1 MLEKL
6 INFAVDT
13 IQQIQFDDYD
23 EKEFAIAKVGFL
35 STRPNSHGLEISEEV
50 LRKCASTVLGKW
62 MVAKMNWLGTD
73 TMSHETDEQIMGAF
87 PKDQEIE
94 FVEDDDGYLRAYA
107 TAVISKL
114 YAKKYCDIF
123 GKDNNRAVS
132 VEMKVQSEN
141 NEDMNDIVLSFS
153 ITAVTT
159 LGKGIAPSCPE
170 SDVTMIRF
178 SQEDADAYFNKMN
191 EHNLTPLKKFAKE
204 RIESM
209 AKTYKIDKSKE
220 AMSDKAWGEVDKA
233 SMRDKIME
241 AGNKATLVKAV
252 YMLVEDGWEEA
263 PSEHLKY
270 PVMELKGDT
279 FVYNRDGL
287 ASALGYA
294 KKENE
299 TSVVNKIEKIYKKLD
314 LDDNE
319 GGKEEKM
326 AEIEFSAVNI
336 GDLWGRVWEAI
347 RGHDAWDYC
356 IQGIYEEDNQK
367 FAVLIDREQKLY
379 RLDFSLTE
387 EGMVVS
393 DELIEVK
400 QEFTDT
406 DNIKKF
412 AEPENVERYTKFAD
426 PKDED
431 DESDDKDDKDDE
443 DEDEDE
449 PKEEPT
455 KMSEDEMMAK
465 IAELEKSVEERDHII
480 MDKDTELEELR
491 AYKAAVVA
499 KEMACRVDSVMEE
512 VRTYINDEQFAEF
525 KAEGLSCGEN
535 DIDAWSNK
543 VKATC
548 FSEVKKNIKK
558 DDKGVFSF
566 AMPKVIKHS
575 DPNSVWEKLEN
586 K

>member
-50 LRKCASTVLGKW
+50 LRECASTVLGKW

-73 TMSHETDEQIMGAF
+73 FMSHETDEQIMGAF

-94 FVEDDDGYLRAYA
+94 FVEDEDGYLRAYA

-123 GKDNNRAVS
+123 VDDNERAVS
-132 VEMKVQSEN
+132 VEMKIQTEN
-141 NEDMNDIVLSFS
+141 DKDMNDIVLSFS

-159 LGKGIAPSCPE
+159 LGKSVAPSCPK

-191 EHNLTPLKKFAKE
+191 KYNLTPLKKFAKE

-220 AMSDKAWGEVDKA
+220 AMSDKDWSSVDKNEL
-233 SMRDKIME
+233 RNKIME
-241 AGNKATLVKAV
+241 AENRSALVKAT
-252 YMLVEDGWEEA
+252 YMLIESGWEDA
-263 PSEHLKY
+263 PSEKLKY
-270 PVMELKGDT
+270 PVMAFDGDT
-279 FVYNRDGL
+279 LVYYHRAL
-287 ASALGYA
+287 SSALAYA
-294 KKENE
+294 KQNNE
-299 TSVVNKIEKIYKKLD
+299 STVVNKIKKIYKTLD
-314 LDDNE
+314 LDDNDS
-319 GGKEEKM
+319 GKEVKM

-336 GDLWGRVWEAI
+336 GDLWGHVYHAIDEHNSWEYRI
-347 RGHDAWDYC
+347 S
-356 IQGIYEEDNQK
+356 GIYEEDNKK
-367 FAVLIDREQKLY
+367 FAILIDRDQKMY
-379 RLDFSLTE
+379 RMNFTLTE
-387 EGMVVS
+387 EGFDYD
-393 DELIEVK
+393 DELVEVK

-426 PKDED
+426 TKEG
-431 DESDDKDDKDDE
+431 
-443 DEDEDE
+443 EDE

-480 MDKDTELEELR
+480 MDKDIELEELR

-575 DPNSVWEKLEN
+575 DPNSIWDRLEN

>member
-35 STRPNSHGLEISEEV
+35 STRPNSHGLEISEKV
-50 LRKCASTVLGKW
+50 LRECASTVLGKW

-73 TMSHETDEQIMGAF
+73 ATTHEPDEQIMGIF
-87 PKDQEIE
+87 PKEQEIE

-107 TAVISKL
+107 TAVISKM
-114 YAKKYCDIF
+114 YAKKYYDMF
-123 GKDNNRAVS
+123 VDDNERAVS
-132 VEMKVQSEN
+132 VEMRVETEN
-141 NEDMNDIVLSFS
+141 GDDTNDKVLSLN
-153 ITAVTT
+153 IVGVTT
-159 LGKGIAPSCPE
+159 LGKAVKPSCPE

-220 AMSDKAWGEVDKA
+220 AMSDKAWGEVDKTA
-233 SMRDKIME
+233 MRDKIME
-241 AGNKATLVKAV
+241 ANNKATLVKAV

-287 ASALGYA
+287 TSALGYA

-299 TSVVNKIEKIYKKLD
+299 TTIVNKIEKIYKKLD

-326 AEIEFSAVNI
+326 AEIEFNAINI
-336 GDLWGRVWEAI
+336 GDLWGRVYAAI
-347 RGHDAWDYC
+347 HEHDAWDYC
-356 IQGIYEEDNQK
+356 IQGIYEEDNQR
-367 FAVLIDREQKLY
+367 FAILSDRDQKLY

-387 EGMVVS
+387 EGMTVS
-393 DELIEVK
+393 DELVEVK
-400 QEFTDT
+400 QEFTET

-412 AEPENVERYTKFAD
+412 AEPENVEQYTKFAD
-426 PKDED
+426 PKKNEGEGEAGEKKPDEG
-431 DESDDKDDKDDE
+431 
-443 DEDEDE
+443 
-449 PKEEPT
+449 EPT

-548 FSEVKKNIKK
+548 FSEVKKTIKK

-575 DPNSVWEKLEN
+575 DPNSIWEKLEN

>member
-35 STRPNSHGLEISEEV
+35 STRPNSHGLEISEKV
-50 LRKCASTVLGKW
+50 LRECASTVLGKW

-73 TMSHETDEQIMGAF
+73 ATTHEPDEQIMGIF
-87 PKDQEIE
+87 PKEQEIE

-107 TAVISKL
+107 TAVISKM
-114 YAKKYCDIF
+114 YAKKYCDMF
-123 GKDNNRAVS
+123 VDDNERAVS
-132 VEMKVQSEN
+132 VEMGVETEN
-141 NEDMNDIVLSFS
+141 GEDMNDKVLSLN
-153 ITAVTT
+153 IVGVTT
-159 LGKGIAPSCPE
+159 LGKAVKPSCPE

-220 AMSDKAWGEVDKA
+220 AMSEKAWGEVDKTA
-233 SMRDKIME
+233 MRDKIME
-241 AGNKATLVKAV
+241 ADNKDSLVKAV

-299 TSVVNKIEKIYKKLD
+299 TTVVNKIEKIYKKLD

-336 GDLWGRVWEAI
+336 GDLWGRVYAAI
-347 RGHDAWDYC
+347 REHDAWDYC

-367 FAVLIDREQKLY
+367 FAILIDRDQKLY

-387 EGMVVS
+387 EGMTVS
-393 DELIEVK
+393 DELAEVK
-400 QEFTDT
+400 QEFTET

-412 AEPENVERYTKFAD
+412 AEPENVEQYTKFA
-426 PKDED
+426 
-431 DESDDKDDKDDE
+431 
-443 DEDEDE
+443 E
-449 PKEEPT
+449 PKKNEGKGEVGEEKPDEGEPT

-566 AMPKVIKHS
+566 AMPKVIKYS
-575 DPNSVWEKLEN
+575 DPNNIWEKLEN

>member
-50 LRKCASTVLGKW
+50 LRECASTVLGKW

-73 TMSHETDEQIMGAF
+73 ATTHVPSEHIMGSF
-87 PKDQEIE
+87 PKDQDIE
-94 FVEDDDGYLRAYA
+94 FAEDDDGYLRAYA
-107 TAVISKL
+107 TAIISKR
-114 YAKKYCDIF
+114 YAKDYCKMFDD
-123 GKDNNRAVS
+123 DNERAVS
-132 VEMKVQSEN
+132 VEMSVITEN
-141 NEDMNDIVLSFS
+141 GEDINDKVLSFN
-153 ITAVTT
+153 IVGVTT
-159 LGKGIAPSCPE
+159 LGKNVAPSCPE

-220 AMSDKAWGEVDKA
+220 AMSDEAWGEVDKTA
-233 SMRDKIME
+233 MRDKIME
-241 AGNKATLVKAV
+241 ASNKATLVKAV

-299 TSVVNKIEKIYKKLD
+299 TTVVNKIEKIYKKLD

-336 GDLWGRVWEAI
+336 GDLWGRVYAAI
-347 RGHDAWDYC
+347 REHDAWDYC

-367 FAVLIDREQKLY
+367 FAILIDRDQKLY

-387 EGMVVS
+387 EGMTAS
-393 DELIEVK
+393 DELAEVK
-400 QEFTDT
+400 QEFTET

-412 AEPENVERYTKFAD
+412 AEPENVEQYTKFAD

-431 DESDDKDDKDDE
+431 DESDDKD

-566 AMPKVIKHS
+566 AMPKVIKYS
-575 DPNSVWEKLEN
+575 DPNNIWEKLEN

>member
-35 STRPNSHGLEISEEV
+35 STRPNSHGLEISEKV
-50 LRKCASTVLGKW
+50 LRECASTVLGKW
-62 MVAKMNWLGTD
+62 MVAKMNWLRTD
-73 TMSHETDEQIMGAF
+73 ATTHVPSEHIMGSF
-87 PKDQEIE
+87 PKDQDIE

-107 TAVISKL
+107 TAIISKR
-114 YAKKYCDIF
+114 YAKDYCKMFDD
-123 GKDNNRAVS
+123 DNERAVS
-132 VEMKVQSEN
+132 VEMSVITEN
-141 NEDMNDIVLSFS
+141 GEDINDKVLSFN
-153 ITAVTT
+153 IVGVTT
-159 LGKGIAPSCPE
+159 LGKNVAPSCPE

-233 SMRDKIME
+233 AMRDKIME
-241 AGNKATLVKAV
+241 ASNKATLVKAV

-299 TSVVNKIEKIYKKLD
+299 TTVVNKIEKIYKKLD

-336 GDLWGRVWEAI
+336 GDLWGRVYAAI
-347 RGHDAWDYC
+347 REHDAWDYC

-367 FAVLIDREQKLY
+367 FAILIDRDQKLY

-387 EGMVVS
+387 EGMTVS
-393 DELIEVK
+393 DELAEVK
-400 QEFTDT
+400 QEFTET

-412 AEPENVERYTKFAD
+412 AEPENVEQYTKFAD

-431 DESDDKDDKDDE
+431 DESDDKD

-465 IAELEKSVEERDHII
+465 IAELEKSIEERDHII

-575 DPNSVWEKLEN
+575 DPNSIWEKLEN

>member
-50 LRKCASTVLGKW
+50 LRECASTVLGKW

-73 TMSHETDEQIMGAF
+73 ATTHVPSEHIMGSF
-87 PKDQEIE
+87 PKDQDVE

-107 TAVISKL
+107 TAIISKR
-114 YAKKYCDIF
+114 YAKDYCKMFDD
-123 GKDNNRAVS
+123 DNERAVS
-132 VEMKVQSEN
+132 VEMAVVTEN
-141 NEDMNDIVLSFS
+141 GEDINDKVLSFN
-153 ITAVTT
+153 IVGVTT
-159 LGKGIAPSCPE
+159 LGKNVAPSCPE

-178 SQEDADAYFNKMN
+178 SQEDAEAYFNKMN

-220 AMSDKAWGEVDKA
+220 AMSDKAWGDVDKV

-241 AGNKATLVKAV
+241 ADNKATLVKAV

-299 TSVVNKIEKIYKKLD
+299 TTVVNKIEKIYKKLD

-336 GDLWGRVWEAI
+336 GDLWGRVYAATRE
-347 RGHDAWDYC
+347 HDAWDYC

-367 FAVLIDREQKLY
+367 FAILIDRDQKLY

-387 EGMVVS
+387 EGMTVS
-393 DELIEVK
+393 DELAEVK
-400 QEFTDT
+400 QEFTET

-412 AEPENVERYTKFAD
+412 AEPENVEQYTKFA
-426 PKDED
+426 
-431 DESDDKDDKDDE
+431 
-443 DEDEDE
+443 E
-449 PKEEPT
+449 PKKNEGKGEVGEEKPDEGEPT

-575 DPNSVWEKLEN
+575 DPNSIWEKLEN

>member
-35 STRPNSHGLEISEEV
+35 STRPNSHGLEISGKV
-50 LRKCASTVLGKW
+50 LRECASTVLGKW

-73 TMSHETDEQIMGAF
+73 ATTHEPDEQIMGIF
-87 PKDQEIE
+87 PKEQEIE

-107 TAVISKL
+107 TAVVSKM
-114 YAKKYCDIF
+114 YAKKYYDMF
-123 GKDNNRAVS
+123 VDDNERAVS
-132 VEMKVQSEN
+132 VEMRVETEN
-141 NEDMNDIVLSFS
+141 GDDTNDKVLSLN
-153 ITAVTT
+153 IVGVTT
-159 LGKGIAPSCPE
+159 LGKAVKPSCPE

-209 AKTYKIDKSKE
+209 AKTYKINKSKE
-220 AMSDKAWGEVDKA
+220 AMSDKAWGEVDKTT
-233 SMRDKIME
+233 MRDKIME
-241 AGNKATLVKAV
+241 ANNKATLVKAV

-279 FVYNRDGL
+279 FVYSRDGL
-287 ASALGYA
+287 ISALGYA

-299 TSVVNKIEKIYKKLD
+299 TTVVNKIEKIYKKLD

-336 GDLWGRVWEAI
+336 GDLWGRVYAAI
-347 RGHDAWDYC
+347 REHDAWDYC

-367 FAVLIDREQKLY
+367 FAILIDRDQKLY

-387 EGMVVS
+387 EGMTAS
-393 DELIEVK
+393 DELAEVK
-400 QEFTDT
+400 QEFTET

-412 AEPENVERYTKFAD
+412 AEPENVEQYTKFAD
-426 PKDED
+426 PKKNESEGEVGEEKPDEG
-431 DESDDKDDKDDE
+431 
-443 DEDEDE
+443 
-449 PKEEPT
+449 EPT

-575 DPNSVWEKLEN
+575 DPNSIWEKLEN

>member
-35 STRPNSHGLEISEEV
+35 STRPNSHGLEISEDV
-50 LRKCASTVLGKW
+50 LRECASTVLGKW

-73 TMSHETDEQIMGAF
+73 ATTHEPDEQIMGIF
-87 PKDQEIE
+87 PKEQEIE

-107 TAVISKL
+107 TAVISKM
-114 YAKKYCDIF
+114 YAKKYCDMF
-123 GKDNNRAVS
+123 VDDNERAVS
-132 VEMKVQSEN
+132 VEMSVETEN
-141 NEDMNDIVLSFS
+141 GDDMNDKVLSLN
-153 ITAVTT
+153 IVGVTT
-159 LGKGIAPSCPE
+159 LGKAVKPSCPE
-170 SDVTMIRF
+170 SDVTFIRF

-220 AMSDKAWGEVDKA
+220 AMSDKAWGDVDKA
-233 SMRDKIME
+233 AMRDKIMG
-241 AGNKATLVKAV
+241 ADNKAALVKAV

-299 TSVVNKIEKIYKKLD
+299 TAVVNKIEKIYKKLD
-314 LDDNE
+314 LDDND

-336 GDLWGRVWEAI
+336 GDMWGRVYAAI
-347 RGHDAWDYC
+347 REHDAWNYG

-367 FAVLIDREQKLY
+367 FAVLIDCDQKLY

-387 EGMVVS
+387 EGLTVADEVV
-393 DELIEVK
+393 EVK

-412 AEPENVERYTKFAD
+412 AEPENVEQYTQFAD
-426 PKDED
+426 PKKDEG
-431 DESDDKDDKDDE
+431 EGKEGEEKPTE
-443 DEDEDE
+443 GE
-449 PKEEPT
+449 PA
-455 KMSEDEMMAK
+455 KMSEDEMMAR

-499 KEMACRVDSVMEE
+499 KEMACRVDTVMEE
-512 VRTYINDEQFAEF
+512 VRSYINDTQFAEF
-525 KAEGLSCGEN
+525 KAEGLTCDESN
-535 DIDAWSNK
+535 IDAWSNK

-548 FSEVKKNIKK
+548 FSEVKKTIKK

-575 DPNSVWEKLEN
+575 DPNSIWEKLEN

>member
-35 STRPNSHGLEISEEV
+35 STRPNSHGLEISEKI
-50 LRKCASTVLGKW
+50 LRECASTVLGKW

-73 TMSHETDEQIMGAF
+73 ATTHVPSEHIMGSF
-87 PKDQEIE
+87 PKDQDVE

-107 TAVISKL
+107 TAIISKR
-114 YAKKYCDIF
+114 YAKDYCKMFDD
-123 GKDNNRAVS
+123 DNERAVS
-132 VEMKVQSEN
+132 VEMAVVTEN
-141 NEDMNDIVLSFS
+141 GEDINDKVLSFN
-153 ITAVTT
+153 IVGVTT
-159 LGKGIAPSCPE
+159 LGKNVAPSCPE

-220 AMSDKAWGEVDKA
+220 AMSDKAWGEVDKTA
-233 SMRDKIME
+233 MRDKIME
-241 AGNKATLVKAV
+241 ASNKATLVKAV

-299 TSVVNKIEKIYKKLD
+299 TTVVNKIEKIYKKLD

-336 GDLWGRVWEAI
+336 GDLWGRVYAAI
-347 RGHDAWDYC
+347 REHDAWDYC

-367 FAVLIDREQKLY
+367 FAILIDRDQKLY

-387 EGMVVS
+387 EGMTAS
-393 DELIEVK
+393 DELAEVK
-400 QEFTDT
+400 QEFTET

-412 AEPENVERYTKFAD
+412 AEPENVEQYTKFAD

-431 DESDDKDDKDDE
+431 DESDDKD

-480 MDKDTELEELR
+480 MNKDTELEELR

-575 DPNSVWEKLEN
+575 DPNSIWEKLEN

>member
-35 STRPNSHGLEISEEV
+35 STRPNSHGLEISEKV
-50 LRKCASTVLGKW
+50 LRECASTVLGKW

-73 TMSHETDEQIMGAF
+73 ATTHVPSEHIMGSF
-87 PKDQEIE
+87 PKDQDVE

-107 TAVISKL
+107 TAIISKR
-114 YAKKYCDIF
+114 YAKDYCKMFDD
-123 GKDNNRAVS
+123 DNERAVS
-132 VEMKVQSEN
+132 VEMSVITEN
-141 NEDMNDIVLSFS
+141 GEDINDKVLSFN
-153 ITAVTT
+153 IVGVTT
-159 LGKGIAPSCPE
+159 LGKNVAPSCPE

-220 AMSDKAWGEVDKA
+220 AMSDKAWGEVDKTA
-233 SMRDKIME
+233 MRDKIME
-241 AGNKATLVKAV
+241 ADNKATLVKAV

-294 KKENE
+294 KKEDE
-299 TSVVNKIEKIYKKLD
+299 TTVVNKIEKIYKKLD

-336 GDLWGRVWEAI
+336 GDLWSKLWIIMTDEQ
-347 RGHDAWDYC
+347 HWDYT
-356 IQGIYEEDNQK
+356 IDGIYEEDNQK
-367 FAVLIDREQKLY
+367 FAILKDRDLNLY
-379 RLDFSLTE
+379 RLNFSLTE
-387 EGMVVS
+387 DGLTIADEVV
-393 DELIEVK
+393 EVK
-400 QEFTDT
+400 QEFTET

-412 AEPENVERYTKFAD
+412 AEPENVEQYTKFAD

-431 DESDDKDDKDDE
+431 EEPDGKDDE
-443 DEDEDE
+443 DEDD

-575 DPNSVWEKLEN
+575 DPNSIWEKLEN

>member
-35 STRPNSHGLEISEEV
+35 STRPNSHGLEISEKV
-50 LRKCASTVLGKW
+50 LRECASTVLGKW

-123 GKDNNRAVS
+123 EKDNNRAVS

-220 AMSDKAWGEVDKA
+220 AMSEKAWGEVDKTA
-233 SMRDKIME
+233 MRDKIME
-241 AGNKATLVKAV
+241 ASNKATLVKAV

-294 KKENE
+294 KKQNE
-299 TSVVNKIEKIYKKLD
+299 TSVVNKIEKIYKKLN

-319 GGKEEKM
+319 GKEEKM
-326 AEIEFSAVNI
+326 SEKVEFNETEQTMASEPEEAKEETADMSETSAEMAEGEKVECDESEKVESDESGEKA
-336 GDLWGRVWEAI
+336 E
-347 RGHDAWDYC
+347 DA
-356 IQGIYEEDNQK
+356 E
-367 FAVLIDREQKLY
+367 
-379 RLDFSLTE
+379 TE
-387 EGMVVS
+387 E
-393 DELIEVK
+393 
-400 QEFTDT
+400 
-406 DNIKKF
+406 
-412 AEPENVERYTKFAD
+412 
-426 PKDED
+426 
-431 DESDDKDDKDDE
+431 ES
-443 DEDEDE
+443 
-449 PKEEPT
+449 T
-455 KMSEDEMMAK
+455 KMSDDEMMAK

-512 VRTYINDEQFAEF
+512 IRTYINDDQFAEF

-575 DPNSVWEKLEN
+575 DPNSIWEKLEN

>member
-50 LRKCASTVLGKW
+50 LRECASTVLGKW

-73 TMSHETDEQIMGAF
+73 ATTHVPSEHIMGSF
-87 PKDQEIE
+87 PKDQDVE

-107 TAVISKL
+107 TAIISKR
-114 YAKKYCDIF
+114 YAKDYCKMFDD
-123 GKDNNRAVS
+123 DNERAVS
-132 VEMKVQSEN
+132 VEMAVITEN
-141 NEDMNDIVLSFS
+141 GEDINDKVLSFN
-153 ITAVTT
+153 IVGVTT
-159 LGKGIAPSCPE
+159 LGKNVAPSCPE

-220 AMSDKAWGEVDKA
+220 AMSDKAWGEVDKTA
-233 SMRDKIME
+233 MRDKIME
-241 AGNKATLVKAV
+241 ADNKATLVKAA

-299 TSVVNKIEKIYKKLD
+299 TTVVNKIEKIYKKLD

-336 GDLWGRVWEAI
+336 GDLWGHVYAAI
-347 RGHDAWDYC
+347 REHDAWDYC

-367 FAVLIDREQKLY
+367 FAILIDRDQKLY

-387 EGMVVS
+387 EGMTVS
-393 DELIEVK
+393 DELAEVK
-400 QEFTDT
+400 QEFTET

-412 AEPENVERYTKFAD
+412 AEPENVEQYTKFAD
-426 PKDED
+426 PKDGEP
-431 DESDDKDDKDDE
+431 DDKDDE
-443 DEDEDE
+443 DEDDPE
-449 PKEEPT
+449 EEPT

-575 DPNSVWEKLEN
+575 DHNSIWEKLEN

>member
-50 LRKCASTVLGKW
+50 LRECASTVLGKW

-73 TMSHETDEQIMGAF
+73 ATTHVPSEHIMGSF
-87 PKDQEIE
+87 PKDQDIE
-94 FVEDDDGYLRAYA
+94 FAEDDDGYLRAYA
-107 TAVISKL
+107 TAIISKR
-114 YAKKYCDIF
+114 YAKDYCKMFDD
-123 GKDNNRAVS
+123 DNERAVS
-132 VEMKVQSEN
+132 VEMSVITEN
-141 NEDMNDIVLSFS
+141 GEDINDKVLSFN
-153 ITAVTT
+153 IVGVTT
-159 LGKGIAPSCPE
+159 LGKNVAPSCPE

-220 AMSDKAWGEVDKA
+220 AMSDKAWGEVDKTA
-233 SMRDKIME
+233 MRDKIME
-241 AGNKATLVKAV
+241 ADNKTTLVKAV

-299 TSVVNKIEKIYKKLD
+299 TTVVNKIEKIYKKLD

-326 AEIEFSAVNI
+326 AEIEFSAVDI
-336 GDLWGRVWEAI
+336 GDMWSRLWHEINEIHHWE
-347 RGHDAWDYC
+347 Y
-356 IQGIYEEDNQK
+356 GIVGVFEEDNKK
-367 FAVLIDREQKLY
+367 FAVLRDNNGKLY

-387 EGMVVS
+387 DGMTVADEVV
-393 DELIEVK
+393 EVK
-400 QEFTDT
+400 QEFTET

-412 AEPENVERYTKFAD
+412 AEPENVEQYTKFAD
-426 PKDED
+426 PKKNEGEGDGGEEKPDEG
-431 DESDDKDDKDDE
+431 
-443 DEDEDE
+443 
-449 PKEEPT
+449 EPT

-566 AMPKVIKHS
+566 AMPKVIKYS
-575 DPNSVWEKLEN
+575 DPNSIWEKLEN

>member
-35 STRPNSHGLEISEEV
+35 STRPNSHGLEISGKV
-50 LRKCASTVLGKW
+50 LRECASTVLGKW

-73 TMSHETDEQIMGAF
+73 ATTHEPDEQIMGIF
-87 PKDQEIE
+87 PKEQEIE

-107 TAVISKL
+107 TAVISKM
-114 YAKKYCDIF
+114 YAKKYYDMF
-123 GKDNNRAVS
+123 VDDNERAVS
-132 VEMKVQSEN
+132 VEMRVETEN
-141 NEDMNDIVLSFS
+141 GDDTNDKVLSLN
-153 ITAVTT
+153 IVGVTT
-159 LGKGIAPSCPE
+159 LGKAVKPSCPE

-220 AMSDKAWGEVDKA
+220 AMSDKAWGEVDKTT
-233 SMRDKIME
+233 MRDKIME
-241 AGNKATLVKAV
+241 ANNKATLVKAV

-279 FVYNRDGL
+279 FVYSRDGL
-287 ASALGYA
+287 ISALGYA

-299 TSVVNKIEKIYKKLD
+299 TTVVNKIEKIYKKLD

-336 GDLWGRVWEAI
+336 GDLWGRVYAAI
-347 RGHDAWDYC
+347 REHDAWDYC

-367 FAVLIDREQKLY
+367 FAILIDRDQKLY

-387 EGMVVS
+387 EGMTAS
-393 DELIEVK
+393 DELAEVK
-400 QEFTDT
+400 QEFTET

-412 AEPENVERYTKFAD
+412 AEPENVEQYTKFAD
-426 PKDED
+426 PKKNESEGEVGEEKPDEG
-431 DESDDKDDKDDE
+431 
-443 DEDEDE
+443 
-449 PKEEPT
+449 EPT

-575 DPNSVWEKLEN
+575 DPNSIWEKLEN

>member
-1 MLEKL
+1 MRKDIKFENSGEIRDFKEYSENKL
-6 INFAVDT
+6 AV
-13 IQQIQFDDYD
+13 
-23 EKEFAIAKVGFL
+23 AKVCVL
-35 STRPNSHGLEISEEV
+35 STAPNSHQLNISEEV
-50 LRKCASTVLGKW
+50 LRRDIGSIRGNFLVAYMLAGDATTHIPSEVPVGYFLPDEPIEFEEVEQDGEKVVKAWAYAVLSKQYAKSAYDMFVADNHRATSIEMTIVVSDDDEHEVVSFDAYGSTILGKTVL
-62 MVAKMNWLGTD
+62 
-73 TMSHETDEQIMGAF
+73 
-87 PKDQEIE
+87 
-94 FVEDDDGYLRAYA
+94 
-107 TAVISKL
+107 
-114 YAKKYCDIF
+114 
-123 GKDNNRAVS
+123 
-132 VEMKVQSEN
+132 
-141 NEDMNDIVLSFS
+141 
-153 ITAVTT
+153 
-159 LGKGIAPSCPE
+159 PSCKDAE
-170 SDVTMIRF
+170 ISLVRF
-178 SQEDADAYFNKMN
+178 AEEANNFYG
-191 EHNLTPLKKFAKE
+191 EHKDRLSVLKQFAKE
-204 RIESM
+204 REQM
-209 AKTYKIDKSKE
+209 AEKNNYVNHPIDTSKGALYE
-220 AMSDKAWGEVDKA
+220 GEWDGQKAKQD
-233 SMRDKIME
+233 
-241 AGNKATLVKAV
+241 LVKEKNFKSLAPKV
-252 YMLVEDGWEEA
+252 CMKLEEGWEDREVTK
-263 PSEHLKY
+263 LGY
-270 PVMELKGDT
+270 PVMMLYDGKW
-279 FVYNRDGL
+279 VYSRQGL

-299 TSVVNKIEKIYKKLD
+299 TTVVNKIEKIYKKLD

-326 AEIEFSAVNI
+326 AEIEFSAVDI
-336 GDLWGRVWEAI
+336 GDMWSRLWHEINEIHHWE
-347 RGHDAWDYC
+347 Y
-356 IQGIYEEDNQK
+356 GIVGVFEEDNKK
-367 FAVLIDREQKLY
+367 FAVLRDNNSKLY
-379 RLDFSLTE
+379 RLDFNLTE
-387 EGMVVS
+387 DGMTVADEVV
-393 DELIEVK
+393 EVK
-400 QEFTDT
+400 QEFTET

-412 AEPENVERYTKFAD
+412 AEPENVEQYTKFAD
-426 PKDED
+426 PKDTD
-431 DESDDKDDKDDE
+431 DESDDKD

-575 DPNSVWEKLEN
+575 DPNSIWEKLEN

>member
-35 STRPNSHGLEISEEV
+35 STRPNSHGLEISEKV
-50 LRKCASTVLGKW
+50 LRECASTVLGKW

-73 TMSHETDEQIMGAF
+73 ATTHEPDEQIMGVF

-123 GKDNNRAVS
+123 VDDNERAVS
-132 VEMKVQSEN
+132 VEMKVKTEN
-141 NEDMNDIVLSFS
+141 DGDMNDTVLSFS
-153 ITAVTT
+153 ITGVTT

-204 RIESM
+204 RTESM
-209 AKTYKIDKSKE
+209 AEKNNYVNHPIDTSKDALYE
-220 AMSDKAWGEVDKA
+220 GEWDGQKAKQD
-233 SMRDKIME
+233 
-241 AGNKATLVKAV
+241 LVKEKNFKSLAPKV
-252 YMLVEDGWEEA
+252 CMKLEEGWEDREVTK
-263 PSEHLKY
+263 LGY
-270 PVMELKGDT
+270 PVMMLYDGKW
-279 FVYNRDGL
+279 VYSRQGL
-287 ASALGYA
+287 ASALKKT

-299 TSVVNKIEKIYKKLD
+299 TAVVNKIEKIYKKLD

-336 GDLWGRVWEAI
+336 GDLWGRVYAVI
-347 RGHDAWDYC
+347 REHDAWDYC

-367 FAVLIDREQKLY
+367 FAILIDRDQKLY
-379 RLDFSLTE
+379 RLNFSLTE
-387 EGMVVS
+387 EGMTAS
-393 DELIEVK
+393 DELVEVE
-400 QEFTDT
+400 QEFTET

-412 AEPENVERYTKFAD
+412 AEPENVEQYTKFAD
-426 PKDED
+426 PKKDEG
-431 DESDDKDDKDDE
+431 EEKSDKG
-443 DEDEDE
+443 
-449 PKEEPT
+449 EPT
-455 KMSEDEMMAK
+455 KMSEDEMMTK

-499 KEMACRVDSVMEE
+499 KENMAKVDSIMEE
-512 VRTYINDEQFAEF
+512 VKPYVSEEKFAEF
-525 KAEGLSCGEN
+525 KAEGLSCDAET
-535 DIDAWSNK
+535 IDAWSNK
-543 VKATC
+543 VKAAC

-558 DDKGVFSF
+558 DDKGVFAF
-566 AMPKVIKHS
+566 AMPCPAPKSKS
-575 DPNSVWEKLEN
+575 NSIWDRLEN

>member
-50 LRKCASTVLGKW
+50 LRECASTVLGKW

-73 TMSHETDEQIMGAF
+73 ATTHVPSEHIMGSF
-87 PKDQEIE
+87 PKDQDIE
-94 FVEDDDGYLRAYA
+94 FAEDDDGYLRAYA
-107 TAVISKL
+107 TAIISKR
-114 YAKKYCDIF
+114 YAKDYCKMFDD
-123 GKDNNRAVS
+123 DNERAVS
-132 VEMKVQSEN
+132 VEMSVITEN
-141 NEDMNDIVLSFS
+141 GEDINDKVLSFN
-153 ITAVTT
+153 IVGVTT
-159 LGKGIAPSCPE
+159 LGKNVAPSCPE

-220 AMSDKAWGEVDKA
+220 AMSDKAWGDVDKTV
-233 SMRDKIME
+233 MRDKIME
-241 AGNKATLVKAV
+241 ASNKATLVKAV

-294 KKENE
+294 KKEDE
-299 TSVVNKIEKIYKKLD
+299 TTVVNKIEKIYKKLD

-336 GDLWGRVWEAI
+336 GDLWGRVYAVI
-347 RGHDAWDYC
+347 REHDAWDYC

-367 FAVLIDREQKLY
+367 FAILIDRDQKLY

-387 EGMVVS
+387 EGMTAS
-393 DELIEVK
+393 DELAEVK
-400 QEFTDT
+400 QEFTET

-412 AEPENVERYTKFAD
+412 AEPENVEQYTKFAD
-426 PKDED
+426 PKKNEGEGEVGEKKPDEG
-431 DESDDKDDKDDE
+431 
-443 DEDEDE
+443 
-449 PKEEPT
+449 EPT

-465 IAELEKSVEERDHII
+465 IAELEKSIEERDHII

-575 DPNSVWEKLEN
+575 DPNSIWEKLEN

>member
-35 STRPNSHGLEISEEV
+35 STRPNSHGLEISEKV
-50 LRKCASTVLGKW
+50 LRECASTVLGKW

-73 TMSHETDEQIMGAF
+73 ATTHESDEQIMGIF
-87 PKDQEIE
+87 PKEQEIE

-107 TAVISKL
+107 TAVISKM
-114 YAKKYCDIF
+114 YAKKYYDMF
-123 GKDNNRAVS
+123 VDDNERAVS
-132 VEMKVQSEN
+132 VEMRVETEN
-141 NEDMNDIVLSFS
+141 GDDTNDKVLSLN
-153 ITAVTT
+153 IVGVTT
-159 LGKGIAPSCPE
+159 LGKAVKPSCPE

-220 AMSDKAWGEVDKA
+220 AMSDKAWGEVDKTD
-233 SMRDKIME
+233 MRDKIME
-241 AGNKATLVKAV
+241 ANNKATLVKAV

-299 TSVVNKIEKIYKKLD
+299 TTIVNKIEKIYKKLD

-336 GDLWGRVWEAI
+336 GDLWGRVYAAI
-347 RGHDAWDYC
+347 REHDAWDYC

-367 FAVLIDREQKLY
+367 FAILIDRDQKLY

-387 EGMVVS
+387 EGMTVS
-393 DELIEVK
+393 DELTEVK
-400 QEFTDT
+400 QEFTET
-406 DNIKKF
+406 DSIKKF
-412 AEPENVERYTKFAD
+412 AEPENVEQYTKFAD

-431 DESDDKDDKDDE
+431 DEPDDKDDE
-443 DEDEDE
+443 DGDE

-455 KMSEDEMMAK
+455 QMSEDEMMAK

-548 FSEVKKNIKK
+548 FSEVKKTIKK

-575 DPNSVWEKLEN
+575 DPNSIWEKLEN

>member
-50 LRKCASTVLGKW
+50 LRECASTVLGKW

-73 TMSHETDEQIMGAF
+73 ATTHVPSEHIMGSF
-87 PKDQEIE
+87 PKDQDVE
-94 FVEDDDGYLRAYA
+94 FVEDDDGFLRAYA
-107 TAVISKL
+107 TAIISKR
-114 YAKKYCDIF
+114 YAKDYCKMFDD
-123 GKDNNRAVS
+123 DNERAVS
-132 VEMKVQSEN
+132 VEMAVITEN
-141 NEDMNDIVLSFS
+141 GEDINDKVLSFN
-153 ITAVTT
+153 IVGVTT
-159 LGKGIAPSCPE
+159 LGKNVAPSCPE

-209 AKTYKIDKSKE
+209 AKIYKIDKSKE
-220 AMSDKAWGEVDKA
+220 AMSEKAWGEVDKTA
-233 SMRDKIME
+233 MRDKIME
-241 AGNKATLVKAV
+241 ASNKATLVKAV

-336 GDLWGRVWEAI
+336 GDLWGRVYAAI
-347 RGHDAWDYC
+347 REHDAWDYC

-367 FAVLIDREQKLY
+367 FAILIDRDQKLY

-387 EGMVVS
+387 EGMTAS
-393 DELIEVK
+393 DELTEVK
-400 QEFTDT
+400 QEFTET

-412 AEPENVERYTKFAD
+412 AEPENVEQYTKFA
-426 PKDED
+426 
-431 DESDDKDDKDDE
+431 
-443 DEDEDE
+443 E
-449 PKEEPT
+449 PEQEPEKEPEEKPET

-480 MDKDTELEELR
+480 MNKDTELEELR

-575 DPNSVWEKLEN
+575 DPNSIWEKLEN

>member
-50 LRKCASTVLGKW
+50 LRECASTVLGKW

-73 TMSHETDEQIMGAF
+73 ATTHVPSEHIMGSF
-87 PKDQEIE
+87 PKDQDVE

-107 TAVISKL
+107 TAIISKR
-114 YAKKYCDIF
+114 YAKDYCKMFDD
-123 GKDNNRAVS
+123 DNERAVS
-132 VEMKVQSEN
+132 VEMAVVTEN
-141 NEDMNDIVLSFS
+141 GEDINDKVLSFN
-153 ITAVTT
+153 IVGVTT
-159 LGKGIAPSCPE
+159 LGKNVAPSCPE

-220 AMSDKAWGEVDKA
+220 AMSDKAWGEVDKTA
-233 SMRDKIME
+233 MRDKIME
-241 AGNKATLVKAV
+241 ASNKATLVKAV

-299 TSVVNKIEKIYKKLD
+299 TTVVNKIEKIYKKLD

-326 AEIEFSAVNI
+326 AEIEFSAVDI
-336 GDLWGRVWEAI
+336 GDMWSRLWHEINEIHHWE
-347 RGHDAWDYC
+347 Y
-356 IQGIYEEDNQK
+356 GIVGVFEEDNKK
-367 FAVLIDREQKLY
+367 FAVLRDNNGKLY

-387 EGMVVS
+387 DGMTVADEVV
-393 DELIEVK
+393 EVK
-400 QEFTDT
+400 QEFTET

-412 AEPENVERYTKFAD
+412 AEPENVEQYTKFAD
-426 PKDED
+426 PKDND
-431 DESDDKDDKDDE
+431 DESDDKD

-465 IAELEKSVEERDHII
+465 IAELEKSIEERDHII

-575 DPNSVWEKLEN
+575 DPNSIWEKLEN

>member
-50 LRKCASTVLGKW
+50 LRECASTVLGKW

-73 TMSHETDEQIMGAF
+73 ATTHVPSEHIMGSF
-87 PKDQEIE
+87 PKDQDVE

-107 TAVISKL
+107 TAIISKR
-114 YAKKYCDIF
+114 YAKDYCKMFDD
-123 GKDNNRAVS
+123 DNERAVS
-132 VEMKVQSEN
+132 VEMAVVTEN
-141 NEDMNDIVLSFS
+141 GEDINDKVLSFN
-153 ITAVTT
+153 IVGVTT
-159 LGKGIAPSCPE
+159 LGKNVAPSCPE

-220 AMSDKAWGEVDKA
+220 AMSDKAWGDVDKVV
-233 SMRDKIME
+233 MRDKIME
-241 AGNKATLVKAV
+241 ADNKATLVKAV
-252 YMLVEDGWEEA
+252 YILVEDGWEEA

-299 TSVVNKIEKIYKKLD
+299 TTVVNKIEKIYKKLD

-326 AEIEFSAVNI
+326 AEIEFSAVDI
-336 GDLWGRVWEAI
+336 GDMWSRLWHEINEIHHWE
-347 RGHDAWDYC
+347 Y
-356 IQGIYEEDNQK
+356 GIVGVFEEDNKK
-367 FAVLIDREQKLY
+367 FAVLRDNNGKLY

-387 EGMVVS
+387 DGMTVADEVV
-393 DELIEVK
+393 EVK
-400 QEFTDT
+400 QEFTET

-412 AEPENVERYTKFAD
+412 AEPENVEQYTKFAD

-431 DESDDKDDKDDE
+431 DESDDKDD
-443 DEDEDE
+443 EDEDE
-449 PKEEPT
+449 PKEEPI

-465 IAELEKSVEERDHII
+465 IAELEKSIEERDHII

-575 DPNSVWEKLEN
+575 DPNSIWEKLEN

>member
-50 LRKCASTVLGKW
+50 LRECASTVLGKW

-73 TMSHETDEQIMGAF
+73 ATTHVPSEHIMGSF
-87 PKDQEIE
+87 PKDQDVE

-107 TAVISKL
+107 TAIISKR
-114 YAKKYCDIF
+114 YAKDYCKMFDD
-123 GKDNNRAVS
+123 DNERAVS
-132 VEMKVQSEN
+132 VEMAVITEN
-141 NEDMNDIVLSFS
+141 GEDINDKVLSFN
-153 ITAVTT
+153 IVGVTT
-159 LGKGIAPSCPE
+159 LGKNVAPSCPE

-220 AMSDKAWGEVDKA
+220 AMSDKAWGDVDKTV
-233 SMRDKIME
+233 MRDKIME
-241 AGNKATLVKAV
+241 ASNKATLVKAV

-294 KKENE
+294 KKEDE
-299 TSVVNKIEKIYKKLD
+299 TTVVNKIEKIYKKLD

-336 GDLWGRVWEAI
+336 GDLWGRVYAVI
-347 RGHDAWDYC
+347 REHDAWDYC

-367 FAVLIDREQKLY
+367 FAILIDRDQKLY

-387 EGMVVS
+387 EGMTAS
-393 DELIEVK
+393 DELAEVK
-400 QEFTDT
+400 QEFTET

-412 AEPENVERYTKFAD
+412 AEPENVEQYTKFAD
-426 PKDED
+426 PKKNEGEGEVGEKKPDEG
-431 DESDDKDDKDDE
+431 
-443 DEDEDE
+443 
-449 PKEEPT
+449 EPT

-465 IAELEKSVEERDHII
+465 IAELEKSIEERDHII

-575 DPNSVWEKLEN
+575 DPNSIWEKLEN

>member
-35 STRPNSHGLEISEEV
+35 STRPNSHGLEISEKV
-50 LRKCASTVLGKW
+50 LRECASTVLGKW

-73 TMSHETDEQIMGAF
+73 ATTHVPSEHIMGSF
-87 PKDQEIE
+87 PKDQDVE

-107 TAVISKL
+107 TAIISKR
-114 YAKKYCDIF
+114 YAKDYCKMFDD
-123 GKDNNRAVS
+123 DNERAVS
-132 VEMKVQSEN
+132 VEMAVITEN
-141 NEDMNDIVLSFS
+141 GEDINDKVLSFN
-153 ITAVTT
+153 IVGVTT
-159 LGKGIAPSCPE
+159 LGKNVAPSCPE

-220 AMSDKAWGEVDKA
+220 AMSDKAWGEVDKTA
-233 SMRDKIME
+233 MRDKIME
-241 AGNKATLVKAV
+241 ASNKATLVKAV

-299 TSVVNKIEKIYKKLD
+299 TTVVNKIEKIYKKLD

-336 GDLWGRVWEAI
+336 GDLWGRVYAAI
-347 RGHDAWDYC
+347 REHDAWDYC

-367 FAVLIDREQKLY
+367 FAILIDRDQKLY

-387 EGMVVS
+387 EGMTAS
-393 DELIEVK
+393 DELAEVK
-400 QEFTDT
+400 QEFTET

-412 AEPENVERYTKFAD
+412 AEPKNVEQYTKFAD
-426 PKDED
+426 PKDGD
-431 DESDDKDDKDDE
+431 DEPDDKD
-443 DEDEDE
+443 DEDE

-575 DPNSVWEKLEN
+575 DPNSIWEKLEN